1 MALPK
6 EKFEK
11 IKSKIQKFIDHEM
24 VAHEDDLSFNHKFA
38 DHLSFLEEKRNM
50 VRDMGLF
57 APQIPKEHGGLG
69 LSLHQLGQI
78 YEVLGKTFYGLY
90 VFNCQAPDAG
100 NMEILIEHGTD
111 YQKETFLK
119 PLVEGKVR
127 SCFSMTEPEFAGS
140 NPVIMGTTAIK
151 DGSNYVINGHK
162 WFTSSADGADFA
174 IVMVIT
180 DPDHENPYMR
190 ASQIIVP
197 TKTKGFNFIRNIS
210 VMGDEGDGWNSHAEI
225 IYDNCIVPEENV
237 LGPVGAGFKIAQDR
251 LGPGRIHHCMR
262 WIGECEKAFEMMCE
276 RAASRELAPGKPL
289 AMKQTIQNWIA
300 ESRAEIN
307 ASRLMVLDAAKKIDN
322 EGAYAAKVE
331 ISTIKFYVA
340 QVLQN
345 VLDRAVQVHGAL
357 GMTDD
362 TPLASLYRHERSAR
376 IYDGADEVHKS
387 RVAKEIMKKYLK

>member
-1 MALPK
+1 MAIST
-6 EKFEK
+6 EKFED
-11 IKSKIQKFIDHEM
+11 IKSKIQQFIQEEM
-24 VAHEDDLSFNHKFA
+24 ISDEGAFDINHKFA
-38 DHLSFLEEKRNM
+38 DHLPFLEEKRNK
-50 VRDMGLF
+50 VRKMGLF
-57 APQIPKEHGGLG
+57 TPQIPKNHGGLG

-78 YEVLGKTFYGLY
+78 YEILGQTFYGLY

-100 NMEILIEHGTD
+100 NMEILMEHGTD
-111 YQKETFLK
+111 YQKETFLN
-119 PLVEGKVR
+119 PLVAGKIR
-127 SCFSMTEPEFAGS
+127 SCFSMTEPDYAGS
-140 NPVIMGTTAIK
+140 NPIMMGTTAVK
-151 DGSNYVINGHK
+151 DGSNYIINGHK

-174 IVMVIT
+174 IAMVIT
-180 DPDHENPYMR
+180 DPDNPNPYMR

-197 TKTKGFNFIRNIS
+197 TDTKGFNFIRNIS
-210 VMGDEGDGWNSHAEI
+210 VMGDEGDGWNAHAEI
-225 IYDNCIVPEENV
+225 KYENCIVPEKNI

-276 RAASRELAPGKPL
+276 RAASRELSPGKPL
-289 AMKQTIQNWIA
+289 ALKQTVQNWIA

-345 VLDRAVQVHGAL
+345 VLDRAIQVHGAL

-376 IYDGADEVHKS
+376 IYDGADEVHKT